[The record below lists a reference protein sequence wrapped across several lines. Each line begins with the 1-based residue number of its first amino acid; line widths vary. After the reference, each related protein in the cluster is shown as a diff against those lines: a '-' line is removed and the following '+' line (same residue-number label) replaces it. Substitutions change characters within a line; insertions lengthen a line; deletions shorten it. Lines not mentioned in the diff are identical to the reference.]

1 MKEIYLAGG
10 CFWGVEEYMSRIDGI
25 VETRVGYA
33 NGIKENPTY
42 KEVCTGT
49 TGHAETTYVKYDES
63 IISLEE
69 LLNRFWQ
76 IIDPTI
82 LNRQGPD
89 IGNQYRTGIYYVDS
103 QDINVI
109 NNNLSEIYLASTQ
122 PVYWDDK
129 EKVIELAQNLTKGKN
144 TDKEKIESIYKYI
157 VNNIKYDYNKIKGL
171 SNDYVPEIHKVL
183 ADKSG
188 ICYDYAALF
197 AGMLRSLGIPTK
209 LVKGYKSDLKEYHA
223 WNQVFL
229 DGKWVVIDTTYDAAL
244 KKDNVKISMIKDA
257 IEYNNVREY

>member
-1 MKEIYLAGG
+1 MDVFG
-10 CFWGVEEYMSRIDGI
+10 GVEEYMSRIDGI

-109 NNNLSEIYLASTQ
+109 NKTLEEQKA
-122 PVYWDDK
+122 
-129 EKVIELAQNLTKGKN
+129 
-144 TDKEKIESIYKYI
+144 
-157 VNNIKYDYNKIKGL
+157 KYDKSI
-171 SNDYVPEIHKVL
+171 VTEIIPL
-183 ADKSG
+183 KSF
-188 ICYDYAALF
+188 YDAE
-197 AGMLRSLGIPTK
+197 
-209 LVKGYKSDLKEYHA
+209 EYH
-223 WNQVFL
+223 Q
-229 DGKWVVIDTTYDAAL
+229 DYL
-244 KKDNVKISMIKDA
+244 KKNPGGYCHIDLS
-257 IEYNNVREY
+257 R